1 MQQAVIKP
9 AAGMNLEEL
18 PPAPGV
24 LVAAQQQELQ
34 EQQQQQQ
41 RKRALESSA
50 DEASP
55 QTSVGDARADDH
67 ADKPKRD
74 RSKVQRTTHSAFEPC
89 PAGGSSPLSLEY
101 GSHSP
106 VASRR
111 RIRPAANQ
119 TEQRAKK

>member
-34 EQQQQQQ
+34 EQQQQQ

>member
-1 MQQAVIKP
+1 VQQAVIKP

-24 LVAAQQQELQ
+24 PLQ

-89 PAGGSSPLSLEY
+89 APAGGSSPLSLEY